1 MNEMPYGSVSPPW
14 PAPIVTWPQ
23 SIVQM
28 MNRPAANAV
37 TSQPFVPIGTA
48 PAGNAPAPF
57 APPNTLPGSAFPVLP
72 NLFAFGGA
80 YPFAPGLGAPSIA
93 SVLAAVAIRRGQ
105 PNGPGNDQELEDFV
119 YDVFELLPGTND
131 VEIRCEGG
139 RATLTGNVQHK
150 RLKHD
155 VGEIVWAIPSVN
167 DVQNNVTI
175 ATKRRARAASREP
188 DQQQQ
193 GGSARKQA

>member
-1 MNEMPYGSVSPPW
+1 M
-14 PAPIVTWPQ
+14 VTWPQ

-28 MNRPAANAV
+28 MNRPAASAV
-37 TSQPFVPIGTA
+37 TSQPFVPIGTPTA
-48 PAGNAPAPF
+48 SNAPAPF
-57 APPNTLPGSAFPVLP
+57 FPPNAFQGSGLPLLP

-80 YPFAPGLGAPSIA
+80 YPFAPGFGGPSIA
-93 SVLAAVAIRRGQ
+93 SVLTAVAIRRGQ

-139 RATLTGNVQHK
+139 RVTLTGNVQHK

-167 DVQNNVTI
+167 DVQNNVAI